1 MKNIMRVDFISG
13 CCNSNG
19 ELVKGTER
27 PVCILYNKTVI
38 STEEVH
44 KLIENSMY
52 EYDERIVVTTPK
64 QADNLKGI

>member
-1 MKNIMRVDFISG
+1 MRMDLISG
-13 CCNSNG
+13 CCNSDG

-52 EYDERIVVTTPK
+52 EYDERIIVITPK
-64 QADNLKGI
+64 QADNLRGI

>member
-1 MKNIMRVDFISG
+1 MENIMRVDFISG

-27 PVCILYNKTVI
+27 PVCILYNKTII

-44 KLIENSMY
+44 KLIENSVY

>member
-1 MKNIMRVDFISG
+1 MENIMRVDFVSG

-19 ELVKGTER
+19 ELVKETER
-27 PVCILYNKTVI
+27 PVCILYNKTII

-52 EYDERIVVTTPK
+52 EYEERIVVTTPK
-64 QADNLKGI
+64 QADNLRGT